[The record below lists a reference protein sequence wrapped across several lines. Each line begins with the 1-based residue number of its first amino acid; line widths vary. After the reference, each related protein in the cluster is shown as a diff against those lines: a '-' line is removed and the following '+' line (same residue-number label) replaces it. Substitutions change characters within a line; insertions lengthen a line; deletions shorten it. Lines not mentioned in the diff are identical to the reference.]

1 MAFTFLVQ
9 SKEEYEKLLLELYRI
24 QTKYYP
30 WVGFEINSD
39 PLKNIVKP
47 LVHKE
52 DFFEEIS

>member
-1 MAFTFLVQ
+1 MAFIFLVK
-9 SKEEYEKLLLELYRI
+9 SKGEYEKLLIQLYTI

-39 PLKNIVKP
+39 PLKKIVKP
-47 LVHKE
+47 LVHKD